1 MALYRYDIHPGKGI
15 YTDMNAI
22 RRDEELDN
30 LHSVYVDQWDWE
42 KVITPEARTL
52 FTLHQAVTDIVSC
65 ICDTQLTVRGKYP
78 QLCDTPLLRRRV
90 TFVTAQ
96 ELEDLYPDLTPKQR
110 ENAFTKKHGTVFIQG
125 IGGKLRS
132 GKPHDGRAPDYDDW
146 DMNGDILFYN
156 PILDSALEISSMGIR
171 VSPESLDRQLTL
183 AGCDDRRKLPFHR
196 MLLEGQLPLTMG
208 GGIGQSRLCM
218 LLLGKA
224 HIGEV
229 QSSIWNE
236 QTRKVF
242 EDAHIT
248 LL

>member
-1 MALYRYDIHPGKGI
+1 MGAHSKNTGQKYLPVGI
-15 YTDMNAI
+15 NAESWTENMGI
-22 RRDEELDN
+22 SHEY
-30 LHSVYVDQWDWE
+30 HSA
-42 KVITPEARTL
+42 P
-52 FTLHQAVTDIVSC
+52 
-65 ICDTQLTVRGKYP
+65 
-78 QLCDTPLLRRRV
+78 RRR
-90 TFVTAQ
+90 T
-96 ELEDLYPDLTPKQR
+96 R
-110 ENAFTKKHGTVFIQG
+110 GG

-183 AGCDDRRKLPFHR
+183 AGCDDRRKLPFHK